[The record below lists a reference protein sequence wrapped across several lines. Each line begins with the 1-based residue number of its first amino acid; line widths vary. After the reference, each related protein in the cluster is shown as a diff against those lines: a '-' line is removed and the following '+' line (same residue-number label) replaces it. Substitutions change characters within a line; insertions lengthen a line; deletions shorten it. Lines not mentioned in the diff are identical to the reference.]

1 MLRYLN
7 VLSVLALVGPA
18 IYVYSIKYET
28 MRYSAEIVK
37 MRHAVEREN
46 DRIVMLRAEWAH
58 VTRPGRIQALADR
71 HLDMR
76 AVHADQVVKASDLP
90 DRAARVDAIG
100 RKLELLGLSDPPTGT
115 IEKKAGGQPPAAGRG
130 GR

>member
-7 VLSVLALVGPA
+7 VLSVMALVGPA
-18 IYVYSIKYET
+18 IYAYSIKYET

-37 MRHAVEREN
+37 IQHAIEREN

-58 VTRPGRIQALADR
+58 LTRPGRIQSLADR
-71 HLDMR
+71 HLEMH
-76 AVHADQVVKASDLP
+76 AVHVDQVVKASDLP
-90 DRAARVDAIG
+90 DRAVRVDAIG
-100 RKLELLGLSDPPTGT
+100 RKLELLGLADPPTGT
-115 IEKKAGGQPPAAGRG
+115 IEKKAGGSTPATGRG

>member
-18 IYVYSIKYET
+18 TYVYSIKYET

-37 MRHAVEREN
+37 IQHSIEREN

-58 VTRPGRIQALADR
+58 LTRPGRVQALADR
-71 HLDMR
+71 HLDMQ
-76 AVHADQVVKASDLP
+76 AVGVDQVVKASDLP
-90 DRAARVDAIG
+90 ERAARVDAIG
-100 RKLELLGLSDPPTGT
+100 RKLELLGLADSAATPGD
-115 IEKKAGGQPPAAGRG
+115 KKPGSAAPASIR
-130 GR
+130 

>member
-7 VLSVLALVGPA
+7 VLSVIALVGPA

-37 MRHAVEREN
+37 VQHAIEREN

-58 VTRPGRIQALADR
+58 LTRPGRIQALADR
-71 HLDMR
+71 HLDMQSVNVDQIVKAADLPER
-76 AVHADQVVKASDLP
+76 AV
-90 DRAARVDAIG
+90 RIDAIG
-100 RKLELLGLSDPPTGT
+100 RKLELLGLAEPTAT
-115 IEKKAGGQPPAAGRG
+115 PNDKRAGATTPTSGR
-130 GR
+130 